1 MVVLEA
7 CTSIIETGVLLKLF
21 NAAFDDTPVS
31 IPNDGSETFR
41 EGLVVTVDTR
51 VVVSSIVINV
61 NRSPCVIASP
71 SHILKN
77 NFNDTI
83 NDQNLQ
89 RKQKIN
95 V

>member
-7 CTSIIETGVLLKLF
+7 CTCIIETGVLLKLF

-41 EGLVVTVDTR
+41 EGLVVTVDTTVVR

-77 NFNDTI
+77 NLNDI
-83 NDQNLQ
+83 YYQ
-89 RKQKIN
+89 
-95 V
+95 